1 VDGSARPASAQESI
15 REIRIN
21 QNRSRRN
28 TKKLG
33 YGKIEIFTARFDKYV
48 ISAVES
54 AHDF

>member
-1 VDGSARPASAQESI
+1 MDGSARPASAQESI